1 MHGAVL
7 WFPHVPSPASDMRWW
22 QPSRSVV
29 AEGSAELLPS
39 AAGCLSCLCQCEVG
53 VCRVCP
59 WLVWAL
65 CVYKAI
71 TGLVAF
77 YLRKRVGRWRD
88 LTSKSQLHTEF
99 CGTINLKLCP
109 VPYPQ
114 RRSYFSNPLV
124 VAVLYPQSSPKGWLN
139 LEGRPSLGF
148 VLFHKMWCFKIDQP
162 VLTFLVCSYYLN
174 PSITHSFQK

>member
-1 MHGAVL
+1 MLEIADERFCMHGAVL

-53 VCRVCP
+53 VRRVCP

-114 RRSYFSNPLV
+114 RRSFFFKP
-124 VAVLYPQSSPKGWLN
+124 SSCRCLISTKLAQ
-139 LEGRPSLGF
+139 R
-148 VLFHKMWCFKIDQP
+148 
-162 VLTFLVCSYYLN
+162 LTE
-174 PSITHSFQK
+174 PRR